1 MDDLSDLLED
11 NPRKKDEQK
20 ETFSLTGGFNRR
32 RNTSTTPDRVINR
45 NANIDNNSDNNNN
58 DNNNNF
64 SNTNFLGFGSRRNRG
79 SVSPDKLPSSN
90 NNNNNIISFKK
101 NEIPVK
107 KEDEFS
113 YSESNPPAFLDDEPK
128 KTESNKF
135 SNENKIISTE
145 NKFSNE
151 NKFSTEN
158 KNFSNENK
166 NNNNNK
172 SKNVNLFGSIATLGA
187 LATTTDE
194 KSRKKIEELEN
205 LLKKEKES
213 HEKEIEMYKQIIK
226 EKENEIE
233 YLKKNNENENNF
245 KIKEESL
252 NKEISRLKEEIFSSI
267 EKERNKNEILTKKKN

>member
-11 NPRKKDEQK
+11 NPRKKDDQK

-58 DNNNNF
+58 DNF

-90 NNNNNIISFKK
+90 NNNNIISF
-101 NEIPVK
+101 NPVK
-107 KEDEFS
+107 KEDEFN
-113 YSESNPPAFLDDEPK
+113 YSESNPPDFLDDEPK
-128 KTESNKF
+128 KTE
-135 SNENKIISTE
+135 ENKINSNE

-151 NKFSTEN
+151 NK
-158 KNFSNENK
+158 SNENK
-166 NNNNNK
+166 NK

-213 HEKEIEMYKQIIK
+213 HENDIENYKKIIK

-245 KIKEESL
+245 KIKENSL
-252 NKEISRLKEEIFSSI
+252 NNEISRLKEEIFSSV
-267 EKERNKNEILTKKKN
+267 EKERNKNEILMKQKIDEKEIEMKNK